1 METHGVWGCWPV
13 AGPRTYAGL
22 PSNYLTLVASTS
34 MERDGLLTMLVES
47 LRANLFGFLGRL
59 PNVGVT
65 TLSEFGVNLMAVA
78 FMTRNPLTLA
88 AAASVP
94 TIQTQKALRPAVN
107 LIVLAMCESVVWH
120 LFFFSKVV
128 SQIQCHAFWW
138 SVVMW
143 RWRKS
148 WEWRLGQVQ
157 INNARVRLLTEVH
170 LDVLCLRCLFL
181 CVLCCWV
188 WRWFPCR
195 FLCGALRIAPC
206 WFDCWFCW
214 TPFPVLD

>member
-1 METHGVWGCWPV
+1 M

-107 LIVLAMCESVVWH
+107 LIVLAMCESVV
-120 LFFFSKVV
+120 
-128 SQIQCHAFWW
+128 
-138 SVVMW
+138 
-143 RWRKS
+143 
-148 WEWRLGQVQ
+148 
-157 INNARVRLLTEVH
+157 
-170 LDVLCLRCLFL
+170 
-181 CVLCCWV
+181 
-188 WRWFPCR
+188 
-195 FLCGALRIAPC
+195 
-206 WFDCWFCW
+206 
-214 TPFPVLD
+214 